1 MNKRLSVLRGF
12 LCLLLAGC
20 TLLCGCLTPS
30 DGGSTTTT
38 TTTTT
43 TTSSTTGGGQTPAPT
58 PTVYPNGVKLDGVG
72 DRLAAGAPVLS
83 PVAYDAASATAI
95 SENDLRRAFRGDGPD
110 REAVLRVEEGS
121 YTFSGNSKTYDGN
134 GAILIL
140 SGGLVI
146 EDCSNVTIQNLTV
159 IGSLQI
165 KSSENLRLENVSI
178 IAPEAVAVTVD
189 AASKGVTLRSA
200 RIEGK
205 TAVESGASSLTIL
218 RSVILFSESGI
229 LDSSES
235 GLFVRDCRMTGTAGS
250 AIKTAGDRV
259 EIRNNTIK
267 TASDATAVEVG
278 EAKHVL
284 VAANLIED
292 AQRSISVTGADNVS
306 ILRNTVISVDAQ
318 NGKHIYIVDNAVGGR
333 VSVSDNSYLIVDGST
348 HPADELNHETVSVG
362 NDETNGDG
370 LMDVDKRLSVGA
382 DMNLLPHVDKLQFV
396 FEEPQATV
404 YDPEGAQM
412 EIDDYVLAHAAEEDY
427 VYIAPGMYSTT
438 TCWELRD
445 THSGTTIYAYGAYVE
460 RPMDGGKD
468 GYAINS
474 DYWSLIHIS
483 GAKNIT
489 VKGGSYG
496 YERPQCGQGYVIKKV
511 PNSSSVVIVTAAG
524 MLGAFGAVGIG
535 SDIAF
540 ELSGGMAFR
549 EGTLYPYVDLSTR
562 SEVKNADGTITV
574 TLKKNVYD
582 MVEVGDV
589 FGCHNRLGAWA
600 HVSTENSTDILYKD
614 MSMYGNTGAACFGE
628 SLSSVTYYRVAD
640 IPDAG
645 RPITKEVYDE
655 YKAIEKQYGITT
667 DVWTDGENYFGAPS
681 RFSSKDATHV
691 ASSLRGSQI
700 ICSLFERIGDDGTN
714 QHSGMARLS
723 SIHDNGDGTLDL
735 IYKGNLSQYWYNYA
749 PNMTGRWAHG
759 FCTPFTAGQN
769 IVVYTA
775 NGGLVLDGTTMT
787 AAVSG
792 PKVTNDLETGGQY
805 PTIDTYRVKVKIN
818 EYHEDVL
825 ADYAA
830 YLDPYSASNSGIL
843 PSKYNGPEE
852 QYKVYVHNNSQ
863 AAAGCHI
870 DNTKVSC
877 GRARAALIKSSDV
890 TIENCTYEHIGLAAV
905 GVYYETLWGESAMS
919 RNVTVRNNVI
929 SHGGYRSPDATS
941 NASSPITVEAPGKLN
956 LNKTALYS
964 NVVITGNIIKD
975 RATRY
980 AISVRSVSDLVIEN
994 NDLGTV
1000 NEMGL
1005 PAQKATI
1012 RLEYVAGAK
1021 IEGNLYPDKT
1031 MPIKSTLTLSVVKG
1045 LTGADVDNG
1054 DMFPE
1059 YK

>member
-1 MNKRLSVLRGF
+1 MNKRLSVLRGL

-58 PTVYPNGVKLDGVG
+58 PTVYPNGVKLDGIG

-121 YTFSGNSKTYDGN
+121 YTFSGNGKTYDGN

-205 TAVESGASSLTIL
+205 TAVESGASSLAIL
-218 RSVILFSESGI
+218 RSAILFSESGI

-362 NDETNGDG
+362 NNETNGDG

-427 VYIAPGMYSTT
+427 VYIAPGAYSTT

-691 ASSLRGSQI
+691 ASSLRGSHI
-700 ICSLFERIGDDGTN
+700 ISCRFENMIDDATN
-714 QHSGMARLS
+714 QRSAHARLS
-723 SIHDNGDGTLDL
+723 TIYDNGDGT
-735 IYKGNLSQYWYNYA
+735 
-749 PNMTGRWAHG
+749 MT
-759 FCTPFTAGQN
+759 
-769 IVVYTA
+769 VVYKPNVSKVSYDRGTRTPS
-775 NGGLVLDGTTMT
+775 GLCQHFKDG
-787 AAVSG
+787 
-792 PKVTNDLETGGQY
+792 D
-805 PTIDTYRVKVKIN
+805 RVYI
-818 EYHEDVL
+818 Y
-825 ADYAA
+825 
-830 YLDPYSASNSGIL
+830 ASNGKL
-843 PSKYNGPEE
+843 VVDGPAIGDYTLGKKISTEFKNE
-852 QYKVYVHNNSQ
+852 GGGDIQTYKVIVSKDDVDTTALEGYTLDAKNATSSTNNTPGINQVVVDNRSRSSDNFF
-863 AAAGCHI
+863 I
-870 DNTKVSC
+870 DNLYTCNIRSR
-877 GRARAALIKSSDV
+877 GLLIKSSGGTIKNCTFENISAAAVAIYYELEWGESGVSENITIKNNLMLHTGYRETSNKKVAPISVQSLGYHDFTRPALYNNITIVDNVMRNRACDWAVYIYGASDV
-890 TIENCTYEHIGLAAV
+890 TI
-905 GVYYETLWGESAMS
+905 
-919 RNVTVRNNVI
+919 
-929 SHGGYRSPDATS
+929 
-941 NASSPITVEAPGKLN
+941 
-956 LNKTALYS
+956 
-964 NVVITGNIIKD
+964 TGNDFGRTVDMQGLSKKKQTVCLD
-975 RATRY
+975 
-980 AISVRSVSDLVIEN
+980 
-994 NDLGTV
+994 TV
-1000 NEMGL
+1000 NRV
-1005 PAQKATI
+1005 TI
-1012 RLEYVAGAK
+1012 SD
-1021 IEGNLYPDKT
+1021 NTYPD
-1031 MPIKSTLTLSVVKG
+1031 PTLSVKASFNFTGVKG
-1045 LTGADVDNG
+1045 LTGTDVNGG
-1054 DMFPE
+1054 DMFPDF
-1059 YK
+1059 K